1 MLFVVRKIE
10 YSKWN
15 QRRILEGEQPSA
27 DAITNCMKT
36 TSNALSLWSID
47 DENEID
53 EAVLAIGSQFN
64 DLDSI
69 DILTIDLSL
78 ITDRGLSI
86 QKCTG
91 LTPYK
96 NFEERHLDVVG
107 LDYKSLGLMA
117 EVIIE
122 SLRKGH
128 WKRVLRKDL
137 KTIIS
142 KGVDEGKIQ
151 WSDLKEKVQKVIP
164 QKGAVQAGIPAT
176 NHP

>member
-1 MLFVVRKIE
+1 MLFAVRKIE
-10 YSKWN
+10 YSKWA
-15 QRRILEGEQPSA
+15 QRQILNGEQPSA

-36 TSNALSLWSID
+36 TNNRLSLWSISGI
-47 DENEID
+47 NEVN
-53 EAVLAIGSQFN
+53 EAVLAIGSQFK

-78 ITDRGLSI
+78 ITDKGISTE
-86 QKCTG
+86 KCAG

-96 NFEERHLDVVG
+96 NFEERHLDVVD
-107 LDYKSLGLMA
+107 LDYVSLGQMA

-122 SLRKGH
+122 SIRQGR

-137 KTIIS
+137 KAIIS

-151 WSDLKEKVQKVIP
+151 WSDLKEKVQKIIP
-164 QKGAVQAGIPAT
+164 QKGAEQGGIPV
-176 NHP
+176 H